1 MMLVRSNAAP
11 MQWSGA
17 VCYALNTVPP
27 LRCAPSHTFPLLLT
41 IPGVPAI
48 VLDVDMTRFCFVGC
62 RAAVLEL
69 LCEELEPQVEHFE
82 CVDHPDRLNRPDR
95 LV

>member
-1 MMLVRSNAAP
+1 M
-11 MQWSGA
+11 
-17 VCYALNTVPP
+17 
-27 LRCAPSHTFPLLLT
+27 
-41 IPGVPAI
+41 I
-48 VLDVDMTRFCFVGC
+48 VSR

-95 LV
+95 YNGIVKYDEDIDSGGTARLLT